1 MLFTRTSKRGSL
13 FSSFTSNSASANI
26 DNFEIAFDYTSPAAP
41 TPTPT
46 PTIVQPF
53 LDLPWDYESQGKS
66 FEDVALDPRSWFD
79 HEFPLQ
85 NIECC
90 IQTVLPYSG
99 LEKTAFYRS
108 HNGYDY
114 SAKNGVVLG
123 THVLAA
129 AAGWATFRPESQS
142 GGAGNVIKIDHE
154 NGYQSWYEHLSPD
167 AYCFFHRGSGL

>member
-1 MLFTRTSKRGSL
+1 M
-13 FSSFTSNSASANI
+13 
-26 DNFEIAFDYTSPAAP
+26 
-41 TPTPT
+41 
-46 PTIVQPF
+46 
-53 LDLPWDYESQGKS
+53 PWDYESQGKS